1 MSEHGPFALLFPG
14 QGSESLGMSSGWE
27 SLPAWVETL
36 QDAEARRQYELRRW
50 MSEGP
55 LELLRAQ
62 RHAPYA
68 VVAHSVGMYRA
79 RRATGM
85 PLPALATGHSLG
97 FYSAI
102 VAAGVVPLEAA
113 FDIIDAVEDV
123 CEARFGAGTQGMAFF
138 IGLSEGELRTAL
150 LEFPELALSNLN
162 GKAQFT
168 VSGPRRDLDRLLEG
182 LGPQALKAG
191 LLPVQHPLHGLHMV
205 PLLPEIL
212 RRLAH
217 WEPKEPAFPLI
228 SHTDGRVLTTAAQA
242 WDEALVSVSLPVCW
256 LPVMGALK
264 QCSDHAFEC
273 GHGQQLANLAR
284 WADRSYRVESL
295 QVSGEPMTRA

>member
-1 MSEHGPFALLFPG
+1 MSEHGAFALLFPG

-27 SLPAWVETL
+27 SSPAWTETL
-36 QDAEARRQYELRRW
+36 NNAEARRRYDLRRW

-68 VVAHSVGMYRA
+68 VVAHSVGIYRA

-85 PLPALATGHSLG
+85 QLPAVATGHSLG

-123 CEARFGAGTQGMAFF
+123 CEARFGVGSQGMAFF

-168 VSGPRRDLDRLLEG
+168 VSGPRIELERLLEG
-182 LGPQALKAG
+182 VGPQALKAG
-191 LLPVQHPLHGLHMV
+191 LLPVQHPLHSLHMV
-205 PLLPEIL
+205 PLLPGIF
-212 RRLAH
+212 RRLSH
-217 WEPKEPAFPLI
+217 WTPQEPAFPLV
-228 SHTDGRVLTTAAQA
+228 SHTDGRVLSTGAQV
-242 WDEALVSVSLPVCW
+242 WDEALVSVSLPVSW
-256 LPVMGALK
+256 LPVMQTLK
-264 QCSDHAFEC
+264 QRSDHAFEC
-273 GHGQQLANLAR
+273 GYGQQLANLAR
-284 WADRSYRVESL
+284 WADRDYPVDSL
-295 QVSGEPMTRA
+295 QVSMERMIRA